1 MKIDYTLVKF
11 ENIFL
16 KARQA
21 TKLRGY
27 FARKFPHE
35 KIISNHDGDKFIYN
49 YPKVQYKVIDGQ
61 PVICGICEGSSL
73 ISQIGFN
80 TDEIDIDGEKI
91 NVSQTKIIRKPLEFG
106 ICDNYVEYRF
116 VTPWM
121 ALNQKNIGKYIRAS
135 DFEKEDMLKRILI
148 GNILSMSKGLGY
160 NVNGTLHAWIDVEE
174 CSVKFKNIDM
184 KAFKGRFK
192 VNFLIPEYLGLGKA
206 VSRGLGTVV
215 RERKS
220 ELGESLAKT
229 ARLII

>member
-16 KARQA
+16 KTRQA

-27 FARKFPHE
+27 FANKFPDE
-35 KIISNHDGDKFIYN
+35 KIISNHNGDKFVYN
-49 YPKVQYKVIDGQ
+49 YPKVQYKIIDGQ
-61 PVICGICEGSSL
+61 PIICGINEGSLL

-80 TDEIDIDGEKI
+80 TDEIDIDGERI
-91 NVSQTKIIRKPLEFG
+91 NICQMSIIRKPLDFG
-106 ICDNYVEYRF
+106 VCENYVEYRF
-116 VTPWM
+116 ITPWM
-121 ALNQKNIGKYIRAS
+121 ALNQKNIGIYTKAD
-135 DFEKEDMLKRILI
+135 DFEKEDILKRILI

-160 NVNGTLHAWIDVEE
+160 NVDSTLHTWLDVEE
-174 CSVKFKNIDM
+174 CCVKFKNIDM

-215 RERKS
+215 RAGKS
-220 ELGESLAKT
+220 DLYRGLAKSC
-229 ARLII
+229 

>member
-1 MKIDYTLVKF
+1 MKIDYTLVRF

-27 FARKFPHE
+27 FANKFSHE
-35 KIISNHDGDKFIYN
+35 KIISNHNGDKFVYN
-49 YPKVQYKVIDGQ
+49 YPKVQYKIINGQ
-61 PVICGICEGSSL
+61 PIICGICEGSSL

-91 NVSQTKIIRKPLEFG
+91 NVSQTKIINKLLEFG

-116 VTPWM
+116 ITPWM
-121 ALNQKNIGKYIRAS
+121 ALNQKNIGIYIKAT
-135 DFEKEDMLKRILI
+135 DYEKEAMLKRILV

-160 NVNGTLHAWIDVEE
+160 NVDSTLHTWLDVEE
-174 CSVKFKNIDM
+174 CRVKFKNVDM

-215 RERKS
+215 RAGKGAFNKS
-220 ELGESLAKT
+220 LVKSC
-229 ARLII
+229 